1 MNGTQVIQLINIL
14 WRMYEMYKRSMTMT
28 KGVCIGVL
36 AGAAVA
42 VVGTQMMKDKK
53 HLKKKTPTRP
63 CTRWENS
70 SATWKGCL
78 KDNPEKKRQGCRK
91 SFPRRP

>member
-53 HLKKKTPTRP
+53 HLKKNANKALHAMG
-63 CTRWENS
+63 ELVGNVEGMF
-70 SATWKGCL
+70 KG
-78 KDNPEKKRQGCRK
+78 
-91 SFPRRP
+91 

>member
-36 AGAAVA
+36 AGAAAA

-53 HLKKKTPTRP
+53 HLKKNANKALHAMGDLVGNVEGMFR
-63 CTRWENS
+63 
-70 SATWKGCL
+70 G
-78 KDNPEKKRQGCRK
+78 
-91 SFPRRP
+91 

>member
-53 HLKKKTPTRP
+53 HLKKNANKALHAMG
-63 CTRWENS
+63 ELVGNVE
-70 SATWKGCL
+70 GMF
-78 KDNPEKKRQGCRK
+78 K
-91 SFPRRP
+91 S

>member
-42 VVGTQMMKDKK
+42 VVWTQMMKDKK
-53 HLKKKTPTRP
+53 HLKKNANKALHAMG
-63 CTRWENS
+63 ELVGNVEGMF
-70 SATWKGCL
+70 KG
-78 KDNPEKKRQGCRK
+78 
-91 SFPRRP
+91 